1 MNNAS
6 ADAFALELQK
16 IQKQLDEPLSFLRV
30 YSAAKSQQLF
40 FEDIVP
46 MELKE
51 SEPLHM
57 VMG

>member
-46 MELKE
+46 IELKE